1 MSDSSSEG
9 EPKGIVGRTLLQAKK
24 LIKKLR
30 VSSQTK

>member
-9 EPKGIVGRTLLQAKK
+9 EVQAKGIVGRTLLQAKK

-30 VSSQTK
+30 VS